1 MKRFILFALVFSLG
15 AGVLSAGAA
24 EIPGSGASVLPKE
37 GWSLPAGGV
46 LGQPVEVQGTVIIP
60 VSASFRGGVVPVGVL
75 VVKDGQVSVLMEES
89 GRQFAALL
97 AGSGKR
103 GGEGPRQRMMGGREC
118 PMKKTSSSEGA
129 PGGQCSMKGPG
140 SGDAQKKACPMM
152 SGERAG
158 GKCEMKASGK
168 ACPMKTELPGAA
180 SGAGSGTHD
189 HGAASVS
196 GNSAHSHGAAQG
208 SQAAPAPAAESSS
221 GAPKQDACH

>member
-1 MKRFILFALVFSLG
+1 
-15 AGVLSAGAA
+15 
-24 EIPGSGASVLPKE
+24 
-37 GWSLPAGGV
+37 
-46 LGQPVEVQGTVIIP
+46 
-60 VSASFRGGVVPVGVL
+60 
-75 VVKDGQVSVLMEES
+75 
-89 GRQFAALL
+89 
-97 AGSGKR
+97 
-103 GGEGPRQRMMGGREC
+103 
-118 PMKKTSSSEGA
+118 
-129 PGGQCSMKGPG
+129 MKGPG

>member
-118 PMKKTSSSEGA
+118 PM
-129 PGGQCSMKGPG
+129 
-140 SGDAQKKACPMM
+140 
-152 SGERAG
+152 
-158 GKCEMKASGK
+158 
-168 ACPMKTELPGAA
+168 
-180 SGAGSGTHD
+180 
-189 HGAASVS
+189 
-196 GNSAHSHGAAQG
+196 
-208 SQAAPAPAAESSS
+208 
-221 GAPKQDACH
+221 